1 MNVQREISED
11 QFYININKQ
20 CRHSCMKRGGNPP
33 QTEDTCCILMDLQSV
48 LTL

>member
-11 QFYININKQ
+11 QFYTNIKKQ
-20 CRHSCMKRGGNPP
+20 CRHSCTKRGGN
-33 QTEDTCCILMDLQSV
+33 TCCILMDLQSV